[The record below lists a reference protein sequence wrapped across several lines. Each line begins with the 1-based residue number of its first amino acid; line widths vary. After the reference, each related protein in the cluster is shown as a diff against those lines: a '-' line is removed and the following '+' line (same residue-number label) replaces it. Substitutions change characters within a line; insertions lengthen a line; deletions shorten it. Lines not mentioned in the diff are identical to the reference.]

1 MIYVTVLPKKQ
12 EEPPKK
18 EDTDPVKPEPV
29 KPANSSSTS
38 KPTSP
43 VKKTES
49 EKKSVASTI
58 TFNKTVSNAQT
69 GNYMD
74 IKQKVDT
81 SNRNNDSAEIKNKTQ
96 DDIQVLDTQEIQV
109 ADASEQKK
117 TKIRPSKNDTD
128 TKTAQEK
135 TRSAKKKKNPRKNP
149 KKRLQLSKKNPQ
161 NSRFTESQQL
171 FFLPPG

>member
-1 MIYVTVLPKKQ
+1 MVYVTVLPKKQ
-12 EEPPKK
+12 EKPPKK

-29 KPANSSSTS
+29 KPADSSSTS

-49 EKKSVASTI
+49 EKKPVASTM

-81 SNRNNDSAEIKNKTQ
+81 RIHFNRNNDSAEIKNKTQ

-109 ADASEQKK
+109 ADASEQKNEN
-117 TKIRPSKNDTD
+117 PSIQK
-128 TKTAQEK
+128 
-135 TRSAKKKKNPRKNP
+135 
-149 KKRLQLSKKNPQ
+149 
-161 NSRFTESQQL
+161 
-171 FFLPPG
+171 